1 MGKRIVA
8 PKCPEQELR
17 KKRKVGAEG
26 FEPPSAGFHYGV
38 SGFPLRGELPPAESM
53 SHRSS

>member
-1 MGKRIVA
+1 MFSKTSEEDMGKRIVA

-26 FEPPSAGFHYGV
+26 FEPPSAGFHYGG
-38 SGFPLRGELPPAESM
+38 SYPP
-53 SHRSS
+53 RNQ